1 MECTFEVCFTS
12 SLCVVPT
19 VSYYPT
25 MSAAATAVR
34 DRLTIGGADL
44 ASVYYMP
51 TRGLLGVWRRKWDG
65 TRNSI
70 EGVGLAEVVTA

>member
-1 MECTFEVCFTS
+1 MDCKFEVCFTT

-25 MSAAATAVR
+25 LSEAAAAVR

-44 ASVYYMP
+44 ASVYYVP
-51 TRGLLGVWRRKWDG
+51 TRGLLGMWRRKWDG

-70 EGVGLAEVVTA
+70 EHVGLAEVVAA